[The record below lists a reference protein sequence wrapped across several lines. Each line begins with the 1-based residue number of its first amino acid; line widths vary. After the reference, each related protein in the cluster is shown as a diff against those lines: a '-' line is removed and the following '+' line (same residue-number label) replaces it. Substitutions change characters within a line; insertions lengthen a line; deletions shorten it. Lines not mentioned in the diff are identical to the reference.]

1 MHASLTKNC
10 LWQFQMEC
18 NIAFKINA
26 NSKDRVRFGKHMQGW
41 LHVNS
46 QEEDK
51 IYKNQQCKVNLFFS
65 SIVSVNRLI
74 DYSLNTGWMLKPMCK
89 NLTKHIKI
97 RNTNR
102 LSQIYPQH
110 SFYTNSRGT
119 VCKKKK
125 KTVTRQQTVTHPYTS
140 LS

>member
-1 MHASLTKNC
+1 MHLKWIMHASLTKNC

-97 RNTNR
+97 RSTNR
-102 LSQIYPQH
+102 LPDLPPAQFLYQ
-110 SFYTNSRGT
+110 FTGNSLQ
-119 VCKKKK
+119 KKK
-125 KTVTRQQTVTHPYTS
+125 P
-140 LS
+140 